1 MRRHSWWAWLAILL
15 LPVTFLLPIWGER
28 LQVKLIGYEGFCCMP
43 NNLQEME
50 QKAEWARSMRLES
63 NLIIGTGILLAV
75 ILLVGII
82 LILYRCA
89 IPCIKAK
96 WLRRG
101 VSFIVG
107 VLVVPFALFLLLA
120 AIMFIF
126 HNDEYHKTR
135 YQPPRDVIYSY
146 AIDFV
151 TQLGR

>member
-1 MRRHSWWAWLAILL
+1 
-15 LPVTFLLPIWGER
+15 
-28 LQVKLIGYEGFCCMP
+28 MP
-43 NNLQEME
+43 DNWQEME
-50 QKAEWARSMRLES
+50 QKAERARSMRLES

-82 LILYRCA
+82 FVLYRCA
-89 IPCIKAK
+89 IPYIKAK

-101 VSFIVG
+101 VSFIIG

-120 AIMFIF
+120 TIMFIF